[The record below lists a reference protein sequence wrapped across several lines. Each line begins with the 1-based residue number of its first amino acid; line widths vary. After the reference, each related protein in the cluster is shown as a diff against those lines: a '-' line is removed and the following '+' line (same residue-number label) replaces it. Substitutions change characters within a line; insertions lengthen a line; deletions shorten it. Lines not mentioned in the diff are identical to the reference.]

1 MVEQNLTVRLHLWL
15 ETGEGIGF
23 GMGRALLLAKIEQHG
38 SLKKAAD
45 ELGMSYRA
53 AWGKI
58 KESERILGVK
68 LIAQSGSKKEG
79 YHLTEFGASLKEK
92 YLRWFQTLEKE
103 ALRKARETF
112 PWAIKGYED

>member
-1 MVEQNLTVRLHLWL
+1 MDEQPLTVRLHLWL
-15 ETGEGIGF
+15 EKEEGICF
-23 GMGRALLLAKIEQHG
+23 GMGLALLLVKVDQHG

-92 YLRWFQTLEKE
+92 YLRWFKTVEKE
-103 ALRKARETF
+103 ALRKAQEVF
-112 PWAIKGYED
+112 PWATKGYED